1 MIKAFSRDGERLKA
15 VDFDASRRDIVWVDL
30 LRPTDEEERQLEAWL
45 GVGIPTRAEMDEIEV
60 SSRLYADN
68 GALFMTV
75 TLPAHSE
82 AERPEMGPVSF
93 VLSGGRLVTIRY
105 HEPRSFDTFPL
116 RAGKLDIACTN
127 GDTVLVALLETIVD
141 RLADLIEKV
150 GASVIEI
157 SRDIFHPAETKA
169 SKRDRNY
176 QIILRRIGRKEEFLS
191 GLQDSLLTL
200 QRLSGF
206 LAAQPVPELA
216 EREVRGRLKTL
227 GRDIVSLIV
236 HAESLSQKITFLL
249 EATLG
254 MINIQQNNII
264 KIVSVAAVVF
274 LPPTLV
280 ASVYGMNFAHMPEL
294 GWEWGYPL
302 ALLAMA
308 AAAVV
313 PLWVFR
319 RIGWL

>member
-1 MIKAFSRDGERLKA
+1 MIKAFSREGERLKA
-15 VDFDASRRDIVWVDL
+15 VDFDPSRDDIVWVDL
-30 LRPTDEEERQLEAWL
+30 LRPTDEEERRLETWL

-93 VLSGGRLVTIRY
+93 VLAGRRLVTIRY

-116 RAGKLDIACTN
+116 RAEKLDIACAS

-206 LAAQPVPELA
+206 LTAQPLPELA
-216 EREVRGRLKTL
+216 DREVRGRLKTL
-227 GRDIVSLIV
+227 ARDIVSLTV

-302 ALLAMA
+302 ALLAMV